1 MRMAINEQNLE
12 NNVKWLPSKM
22 LKSLVMSPNVVKV
35 GLRLI
40 IVMLDILYNNQIS

>member
-22 LKSLVMSPNVVKV
+22 LKSLMSPNVVKV